1 MDEKQIEKMISM
13 AAKKLGMTPNQLK
26 ESAMSGNV
34 DTILAKMDSSSADK
48 VRSVMSDKKLVDD
61 LTNKFKNK

>member
-13 AAKKLGMTPNQLK
+13 AAKKLGMTPEQLK

-34 DTILAKMDSSSADK
+34 DGILSKMDSSSADK

-61 LTNKFKNK
+61 LTNKFKK

>member
-13 AAKKLGMTPNQLK
+13 AAKKLGMTPEQLK

-34 DTILAKMDSSSADK
+34 DGILSKMDNFSADK

-61 LTNKFKNK
+61 LANKFKK

>member
-13 AAKKLGMTPNQLK
+13 AAKKLGMTPDQLK

-34 DTILAKMDSSSADK
+34 DTILSKMDSSSADK

>member
-13 AAKKLGMTPNQLK
+13 AAKKLGMTPEQLK

-34 DTILAKMDSSSADK
+34 DTILAKMDSSSANK

>member
-13 AAKKLGMTPNQLK
+13 AAKKLGMTPDQLK